1 MSPSK
6 RQKSKGG
13 KRPRAWH
20 RGPLEDQRF
29 EQAITALDAAR
40 TSTTE
45 GTCPP
50 MDTHEGKT
58 HTQKAESDE

>member
-50 MDTHEGKT
+50 DGHPTKKTNTQEDEPHE
-58 HTQKAESDE
+58 